1 MLGRFAGLLQN
12 TFQHLNDGLLFAP
25 GQWRELLGQFFQTR
39 RRPRLVSHLL
49 FTVCRVEQ
57 IAGGDAEDLGNL
69 LQLFCCGIFC
79 SAFQIRHHLKG
90 CVKPL
95 RKLRLSP
102 SAFLPQRR
110 QAYAERRS
118 RFRCWSSCHI
128 GRTIS
133 EGLKACIWACIQISK
148 YIY

>member
-1 MLGRFAGLLQN
+1 MGL
-12 TFQHLNDGLLFAP
+12 FYP
-25 GQWRELLGQFFQTR
+25 
-39 RRPRLVSHLL
+39 
-49 FTVCRVEQ
+49 
-57 IAGGDAEDLGNL
+57 
-69 LQLFCCGIFC
+69 
-79 SAFQIRHHLKG
+79 AFQIRHHLKG

-128 GRTIS
+128 GRTIN
-133 EGLKACIWACIQISK
+133 EGLTGVANWACIQISK